1 MNYFDFLDTIK
12 ILSHIPAL
20 IFLIQKKKIVV
31 VEFNVLFLL
40 IILSLS
46 SQILSLI
53 FFWSH
58 INVFPVFHIW
68 MFVRFILLLEFF
80 KRDKLLEGQIKY
92 IYFLGTLV
100 FIYESLICK
109 LWLQNNELFTIF
121 SNVFISYFSLRLILK
136 CFSRVVFS
144 TQDNFKL
151 ILYIIFFVS
160 NSSALI
166 LSIYETEI
174 RQETSGYAFFLVLFY
189 CLLDIIQNFGITYSL
204 WKLKEA

>member
-1 MNYFDFLDTIK
+1 
-12 ILSHIPAL
+12 
-20 IFLIQKKKIVV
+20 
-31 VEFNVLFLL
+31 
-40 IILSLS
+40 
-46 SQILSLI
+46 
-53 FFWSH
+53 
-58 INVFPVFHIW
+58 

-80 KRDKLLEGQIKY
+80 KRDKLLEGQIKF